1 MSNHAHIGPSSADA
15 HGIDVQTALRKLD
28 PELFRLIQQLARAE
42 QLLVATDY
50 DGTIAPIVDSPAHAY
65 PKEES
70 VQALRALAELE
81 NTTSAVISGRSL
93 RDLAAMSRL
102 PREVH
107 LVGSHGGETDTDFEE
122 SLSRSEQHAL
132 SNLRHGL
139 ASVHAAMPTLNIEPK
154 PSGAA
159 IHLRGLEGAQR
170 RQAEDAVARLE
181 ALSGVRSVR
190 GKEVVDLTVV
200 DSTKG
205 DALNKLRRRL
215 GQPTVLYIGDDA
227 SDEPAFATLGEADL
241 GLKVTEAAAENRH
254 GGESAP
260 GAETAAQFLL
270 SGPSEVAL
278 VLSSVVALRRAWL
291 FGKEA
296 VPIERYTLLS
306 NGTTTALVDPTA
318 QISWL
323 PHPLPHSNSLFSEIL
338 GSDDAGYF
346 SVVPAREPNAL
357 PISQRYRDA
366 THILETRW
374 QQVSVTDYLAPVA
387 EADPAG
393 SAVLVRTL
401 KGEGEAL
408 IRFAP
413 RPDYG
418 AYPVRLKLTDRGVRV
433 RGATEAVELV
443 APGVQFKVIQDGESE
458 TAVARVK
465 LEDSAPVV
473 LALILG
479 AAENT
484 AAAVLEDEA
493 AVRAAA
499 KEASREWVGKLS
511 LPEQSRDRVGRSAL
525 TLRGLCHA
533 PTGGILAAATTS
545 LPEGI
550 GGVRNWDYRYTWL
563 RDGALTASALVDLGS
578 AAEAR
583 GFLAWLETIIEQAA
597 EQGLTVEEL
606 RPLYAV
612 DGSPLVTEAVLEHLP
627 GYAGSRPVRVGNAA
641 EHQVQ
646 LDVFGPIADL
656 IVSLARFD
664 GTLSDSH
671 WSLLEALVQ
680 AVANRWH
687 QADHGIWEA
696 RRAPKHNVYTKVMC
710 WQTVDRALAAAEEF
724 GRPAV
729 ADWQQLR
736 EDIKNDVCTKG
747 FNPTVGAFTVAYGEE
762 DLDSACLFV
771 GLSGMLPADDERFR
785 ATVDAVE
792 RSLREGPTVFRY
804 RYDDGLPGLEGGF
817 HICTSWLIE
826 SLQMVGR
833 TADARNLFSRMEAL
847 IGPTGMLP
855 EEYDPVAERHL
866 GNTPQ
871 AYSHIGHIKAALA
884 LSE

>member
-1 MSNHAHIGPSSADA
+1 MSNHAHIGTSSADA
-15 HGIDVQTALRKLD
+15 HGIGVQTALRKLD
-28 PELFRLIQQLARAE
+28 PELFRIIQQLARAE

-70 VQALRALAELE
+70 VQAMRALAELD

-132 SNLRHGL
+132 STLRHGL
-139 ASVHAAMPTLNIEPK
+139 ASVQAAMPALNIEPK

-159 IHLRGLEGAQR
+159 IHLRGLEGPQR
-170 RQAEDAVARLE
+170 RQAEEAVARLE

-215 GQPTVLYIGDDA
+215 DQPTVLYIGDDA
-227 SDEPAFATLGEADL
+227 SDEPAFASLGEDDL
-241 GLKVTEAAAENRH
+241 GLKVTEVAAENRH
-254 GGESAP
+254 GENGN
-260 GAETAAQFLL
+260 GVETAARFLL
-270 SGPSEVAL
+270 SGPDEVAL

-323 PHPLPHSNSLFSEIL
+323 PHPLPHSDSLFSEIL

-387 EADPAG
+387 DGDPAG
-393 SAVLVRTL
+393 SAVLVRAL

-433 RGATEAVELV
+433 RGVAEAVELV
-443 APGVQFKVIQDGESE
+443 APDVQFKVIQDGESE
-458 TAVARVK
+458 TAIARVK
-465 LEDSAPVV
+465 LKEDAPVV

-484 AAAVLEDEA
+484 AAAVLGDEA
-493 AVRAAA
+493 AVRASV
-499 KEASREWVGKLS
+499 KEESREWVEALS
-511 LPEQSRDRVGRSAL
+511 LPTKARDRVGRSAL

-583 GFLAWLETIIEQAA
+583 GFLQWLDAIIAQAA
-597 EQGLTVEEL
+597 EQSMTVEEL

-612 DGSPLVTEAVLEHLP
+612 DGSQLVTEAVLEHLP

-646 LDVFGPIADL
+646 LDVFGPVADL

-671 WSLLEALVQ
+671 WKLLEDLVQ

-710 WQTVDRALAAAEEF
+710 WQTVDRALKAAEEF
-724 GRPAV
+724 GRPAG
-729 ADWQQLR
+729 ADWEQLR
-736 EDIKNDVCTKG
+736 EDIKNDVCSKG
-747 FNPTVGAFTVAYGEE
+747 FNSKVGAFTVAYGED
-762 DLDSACLFV
+762 DLDAACLFV

-833 TADARNLFSRMEAL
+833 TADARNLFNRMEAL

-871 AYSHIGHIKAALA
+871 AYSHIGHIKAAIA